1 MARDEDKRTGMINPA
16 TDDDAN
22 ITVEHGKPTTHTAN
36 DDDPGGERASAGN
49 VASNH
54 KNGGKMTLPPPDSSS
69 TPLDLERLH
78 ILLTYSTLLALT
90 RDASRPVVDLNME
103 AQVRQ
108 LDAFLAGDVTEDG
121 VAIHWS
127 ARSQGA
133 ERLWQYEKLCNELV
147 PNLIAAIKKQSQVN
161 LNTEPKNRVNGE
173 KNPEHRSFYELFLTP
188 NLVTMYGK
196 LIEKMRKKD
205 MSMNPDFDPW
215 TDAVKYGKLIQLFK
229 TIYDHQ
235 YDFTNWKH
243 TRPEPVFNQTTRW
256 EAEEF
261 MRIMDDRDQIRVY
274 HCIVT
279 PLGKVFSQLDTIP
292 EVATKYSDEQ
302 LAKMWRDKTRPK
314 YLIPDPAFV
323 TVPAKQKDMTW
334 ANPDDVGKVWTRGN
348 VNWPTIFKFMVFDKA
363 TNAYIHDHVID
374 IDVLDQINLNDETWV
389 NRYRKKISQW
399 RSRATGESTKVRDHW
414 DDEERVLVYQ
424 FSNNWVMENGIDKFV
439 PRIWDGEKHSLM
451 AAVNKAGRA
460 RTAESVCAWAKRQMT
475 DKPNEPL
482 GLLYAEGQRIATRVG
497 AGEIVP
503 DNERY
508 PDEAIDIASFLPT
521 PQPKKSSILKQPSI
535 DHDQKRKRDSDA
547 SDALGELMSDS
558 GNFNLDG
565 DSDQDVDLAMET
577 VDGNFHDVDSPS
589 SPPRPSKR
597 PKLTTK
603 DKKDTRRDNEEQE
616 ANFAS

>member
-1 MARDEDKRTGMINPA
+1 MARDEEKRVGMINPA
-16 TDDDAN
+16 TNDDAN
-22 ITVEHGKPTTHTAN
+22 ITVEHGKPTTRTAN
-36 DDDPGGERASAGN
+36 DGDPVEERASAGN
-49 VASNH
+49 VASNP
-54 KNGGKMTLPPPDSSS
+54 KNGGKMTLAPPNSSS
-69 TPLDLERLH
+69 IPLDLERLH

-90 RDASRPVVDLNME
+90 RDASRPLVDLNME
-103 AQVRQ
+103 SQVRQ
-108 LDAFLAGDVTEDG
+108 LDAFLAGNLTEDG
-121 VAIHWS
+121 VATHWS
-127 ARSQGA
+127 ARSQCA
-133 ERLWQYEKLCNELV
+133 ERLSRYEKLCNELV

-215 TDAVKYGKLIQLFK
+215 TDAVNYGKLIQLFK
-229 TIYDHQ
+229 TVYDHQ

-243 TRPEPVFNQTTRW
+243 TRPEPVFNQTPRR

-261 MRIMDDRDQIRVY
+261 MRIMDNRDQIRVY

-279 PLGKVFSQLDTIP
+279 PLGKVFSQLNTIP
-292 EVATKYSDEQ
+292 EIAIKYSDEQ

-323 TVPAKQKDMTW
+323 KIPAKQRDMTW
-334 ANPDDVGKVWTRGN
+334 ANPDGVGKVWTRGN
-348 VNWPTIFKFMVFDKA
+348 VSWPTIFKFMVFDKT
-363 TNAYIHDHVID
+363 TNSYIHDHVID

-389 NRYRKKISQW
+389 NRYRTKISQW

-414 DDEERVLVYQ
+414 DNEERVLVYQ

-460 RTAESVCAWAKRQMT
+460 RTAESVCARAKRQMT

-482 GLLYAEGQRIATRVG
+482 GLLYAEGQRIATRID

-508 PDEAIDIASFLPT
+508 PNEAIHIASFLPIS
-521 PQPKKSSILKQPSI
+521 QPKKSSILEQPSI

-547 SDALGELMSDS
+547 SDALDELMSDS
-558 GNFNLDG
+558 SNFNLDG

-577 VDGNFHDVDSPS
+577 VAGNFHDDDPPS
-589 SPPRPSKR
+589 SPPRLSKR
-597 PKLTTK
+597 PKLATK
-603 DKKDTRRDNEEQE
+603 DQKDIRRDNEEQE

>member
-1 MARDEDKRTGMINPA
+1 MVLLQTMKVLWTLL
-16 TDDDAN
+16 TY
-22 ITVEHGKPTTHTAN
+22 HCSGKPTTRTAN
-36 DDDPGGERASAGN
+36 DDDLVEERASAVN
-49 VASNH
+49 AAQNL
-54 KNGGKMTLPPPDSSS
+54 KNDGKMTIAPPGSSS
-69 TPLDLERLH
+69 TPLDLEKLH

-133 ERLWQYEKLCNELV
+133 ERLSRYEKLCNELV
-147 PNLIAAIKKQSQVN
+147 PNLIVAIEKQSQVN

-215 TDAVKYGKLIQLFK
+215 TDAVKYAKLIQLFK

-235 YDFTNWKH
+235 YDFTNWQH
-243 TRPEPVFNQTTRW
+243 TRPEPVFNQTPRR

-261 MRIMDDRDQIRVY
+261 MRVMDNRDQIRVY

-279 PLGKVFSQLDTIP
+279 PLGKVFSQLDAIP
-292 EVATKYSDEQ
+292 EIAIKYSHEQ
-302 LAKMWRDKTRPK
+302 LTKMWRDKTRPK

-323 TVPAKQKDMTW
+323 TIPAKQKDKTW
-334 ANPDDVGKVWTRGN
+334 ANPDGVGKVWTRGN
-348 VNWPTIFKFMVFDKA
+348 LSWSTIFKFMVFDKA

-374 IDVLDQINLNDETWV
+374 IDVLDKINLNDETWV

-399 RSRATGESTKVRDHW
+399 RSRATGESTKVHDQW

-424 FSNNWVMENGIDKFV
+424 FSNNWVMENGIDKVV

-451 AAVNKAGRA
+451 AAVNKAGRV

-482 GLLYAEGQRIATRVG
+482 GLVYAEGQRIATRVD

-503 DNERY
+503 DDERY
-508 PDEAIDIASFLPT
+508 PDEAIDIASFLLIS
-521 PQPKKSSILKQPSI
+521 QPKKSSILKRPSI
-535 DHDQKRKRDSDA
+535 DHYQKQKRESDA
-547 SDALGELMSDS
+547 SDSLDELMSDS
-558 GNFNLDG
+558 SNFNLDG
-565 DSDQDVDLAMET
+565 DSDQNVDLAMQT
-577 VDGNFHDVDSPS
+577 TDGNFHDDDPPP
-589 SPPRPSKR
+589 SPPRLSGR
-597 PKLTTK
+597 PKI
-603 DKKDTRRDNEEQE
+603 RRI
-616 ANFAS
+616 

>member
-1 MARDEDKRTGMINPA
+1 MARDEDKPIGMINPA
-16 TDDDAN
+16 TDHNADT
-22 ITVEHGKPTTHTAN
+22 TVENGKPTTRTAN
-36 DDDPGGERASAGN
+36 DDDPVEERASVGN
-49 VASNH
+49 AAPNP
-54 KNGGKMTLPPPDSSS
+54 KNDGKMTIAPPDSSS
-69 TPLDLERLH
+69 TPLDLEKLH

-127 ARSQGA
+127 ARSQDA
-133 ERLWQYEKLCNELV
+133 ERLSQYEKLCNELV
-147 PNLIAAIKKQSQVN
+147 PNLIVAIEKQSLVN

-235 YDFTNWKH
+235 YDFTNWQH
-243 TRPEPVFNQTTRW
+243 TRPEPIFNQIPRR

-274 HCIVT
+274 HCIFT

-292 EVATKYSDEQ
+292 EIAIKYSNEQ

-323 TVPAKQKDMTW
+323 TIPAKQKDMTW
-334 ANPDDVGKVWTRGN
+334 ANPDG
-348 VNWPTIFKFMVFDKA
+348 FMVFDKA
-363 TNAYIHDHVID
+363 TNAYIHDHVVD

-389 NRYRKKISQW
+389 NRYRKKIFQW
-399 RSRATGESTKVRDHW
+399 RSRATGESKKVHDQW
-414 DDEERVLVYQ
+414 NDEERVLVYQ
-424 FSNNWVMENGIDKFV
+424 FSNNWIMENGIDKFV
-439 PRIWDGEKHSLM
+439 PRIWDGEKHILM
-451 AAVNKAGRA
+451 AAVNKAGRV

-482 GLLYAEGQRIATRVG
+482 GLLYAEGQRIATRVD

-503 DNERY
+503 DDERY
-508 PDEAIDIASFLPT
+508 PDKAIDIASFLLIS
-521 PQPKKSSILKQPSI
+521 QPKKSSILKRPSI
-535 DHDQKRKRDSDA
+535 DHYQKRKRESDA
-547 SDALGELMSDS
+547 SDFLDELMSDCS
-558 GNFNLDG
+558 NSNLDG
-565 DSDQDVDLAMET
+565 DSNQNVDLAMQT
-577 VDGNFHDVDSPS
+577 TDGNFHDDD
-589 SPPRPSKR
+589 PPPCLTRLSKR
-597 PKLTTK
+597 PKLTSK
-603 DKKDTRRDNEEQE
+603 DKKDIRRDDEEQE
-616 ANFAS
+616 ASFAS

>member
-1 MARDEDKRTGMINPA
+1 MALA
-16 TDDDAN
+16 
-22 ITVEHGKPTTHTAN
+22 
-36 DDDPGGERASAGN
+36 
-49 VASNH
+49 
-54 KNGGKMTLPPPDSSS
+54 PPNSSS
-69 TPLDLERLH
+69 ISLDLERLH

-90 RDASRPVVDLNME
+90 RDASRPVVDLNMGS
-103 AQVRQ
+103 QVRQ

-133 ERLWQYEKLCNELV
+133 ERLWRYENLCNELV

-161 LNTEPKNRVNGE
+161 LNTEPKNRVNDE
-173 KNPEHRSFYELFLTP
+173 KNPEHRSFYELFLTL
-188 NLVTMYGK
+188 NLVIMYGK

-205 MSMNPDFDPW
+205 MSTNPDFDPW

-243 TRPEPVFNQTTRW
+243 TRPEPVFNQKPRR

-279 PLGKVFSQLDTIP
+279 PLGKVFSQVNTIP
-292 EVATKYSDEQ
+292 EIAIKYSDEQ

-323 TVPAKQKDMTW
+323 TIPAKQKDMTW
-334 ANPDDVGKVWTRGN
+334 ANPDGVGKVWTRGN
-348 VNWPTIFKFMVFDKA
+348 LSWSTIFEFMVFDKA
-363 TNAYIHDHVID
+363 TNAYIHDHVVD
-374 IDVLDQINLNDETWV
+374 IDVLDQIDLNDETWV
-389 NRYRKKISQW
+389 NRYCKKTSQW
-399 RSRATGESTKVRDHW
+399 RSRATGELTKVRDHW

-451 AAVNKAGRA
+451 AAVNKAGGA

-482 GLLYAEGQRIATRVG
+482 GLLYAEGQRIATRVD
-497 AGEIVP
+497 AGETVP
-503 DNERY
+503 DDERY
-508 PDEAIDIASFLPT
+508 PDEAIDIASFLHIS
-521 PQPKKSSILKQPSI
+521 QPKKSSILKQSSI
-535 DHDQKRKRDSDA
+535 DHDQKRKHDSDA
-547 SDALGELMSDS
+547 SDTLDELMSDS
-558 GNFNLDG
+558 SNFNLDG

-577 VDGNFHDVDSPS
+577 GDDNFHDDDPPS
-589 SPPRPSKR
+589 SPPRLSKR
-597 PKLTTK
+597 PKLATK
-603 DKKDTRRDNEEQE
+603 D
-616 ANFAS
+616 